1 MKAVAAAIHT
11 RLGSSIGAGSFHALL
26 QGRYYHVEAPQNTAF
41 PLAVWTLE
49 GIENEDQFDAS
60 RILRG
65 TVTFDIYCEAKG
77 GAAAA
82 MDIEEAL
89 YTLLDQQNLSVSG
102 GTYGIAGAVA
112 LASATG
118 SALALWR
125 QVLRLDLVGVLK
137 ARD

>member
-11 RLGSSIGAGSFHALL
+11 RLGSSTGAGSFHALVS
-26 QGRYYHVEAPQNTAF
+26 GRYYHVEASQNTAF

-65 TVTFDIYCEAKG
+65 TVTFDIYCEAKA

-89 YTLLDQQNLSVSG
+89 YTLLDQQNLTVSG
-102 GTYGIAGAVA
+102 GAYGTTAMQCISRGVP
-112 LASATG
+112 SATDEFIVM
-118 SALALWR
+118 STTYSLFTTRIA
-125 QVLRLDLVGVLK
+125 
-137 ARD
+137 

>member
-11 RLGSSIGAGSFHALL
+11 RLGSSTGAGSFYALVS
-26 QGRYYHVEAPQNTAF
+26 GRYYHVEAPQNTAF

-65 TVTFDIYCEAKG
+65 SVTFDIYCEAKG

-102 GTYGIAGAVA
+102 GTYGTTAMQCISRGVP
-112 LASATG
+112 SATDEFIVMTTTY
-118 SALALWR
+118 SLFTTRIA
-125 QVLRLDLVGVLK
+125 
-137 ARD
+137 